1 MSCGLR
7 SRPARG
13 VKGPATPARRGS
25 HASGWVLAVVVVAAA
40 VAPARADSA
49 RATPR
54 WSIGILAGSVQPEA
68 DLADYQWSTTPR
80 VAWGLQALAGAG
92 RLSGGVRL
100 WNTRAQQEIGAGAG
114 SSMVR
119 GTSFELV
126 GRGRLLSVSGS
137 ELLAVASGGRLHLGY
152 EPDRVEIASG
162 AGDPIEVRLAPI
174 DEWIVGAGV
183 ALERRIASTWRV
195 GFEVERR
202 LFKLDTAHRSGDAIV
217 ERRETLGDWN
227 ARVELARLGGSR

>member
-1 MSCGLR
+1 MNCGLR
-7 SRPARG
+7 SRPVRG

-25 HASGWVLAVVVVAAA
+25 HTSAWVLAAVAVAAA
-40 VAPARADSA
+40 VAPARADSV

-54 WSIGILAGSVQPEA
+54 WSIGLLAGSVQPEA
-68 DLADYQWSTTPR
+68 DLADYQWRILPS
-80 VAWGLQALAGAG
+80 VAWGIQALAGAG

-114 SSMVR
+114 SAMVR

-126 GRGRLLSVSGS
+126 GRGRLLSVGGS

-183 ALERRIASTWRV
+183 AVERRIASTWRV

-202 LFKLDTAHRSGDAIV
+202 VFKLDTAHRSGDAIV

-227 ARVELARLGGSR
+227 ARVELARLGVSR